1 MRLLGGMSLLLNP
14 SLAMETFSIINIQAM
29 SVGTPVAAFG
39 IAGML
44 EYIAPN
50 MNALVLDDAEPRA
63 VAKAVAD
70 LLLDRPRLNALAE
83 RGMLDVSS
91 NFRTNTAVDR
101 WAELYETLR

>member
-1 MRLLGGMSLLLNP
+1 MNP

-83 RGMLDVSS
+83 RGMLDVSL